1 MERGTWNGRPW
12 IEYYSPLAVSAQRTF
27 VTLSI
32 LSLLAAVDKYSKDS
46 LGGFM
51 LQGFTMQRVDAVAVF
66 CFALVFVL
74 SVVAVP
80 FEDQLYY
87 SYKRVPDWW
96 EFETV
101 TAGFTTKLT
110 RFHAVNF
117 CRCFFAALGWLAVCY
132 TVTPAVAG
140 PGLLSPDVVMTT

>member
-1 MERGTWNGRPW
+1 
-12 IEYYSPLAVSAQRTF
+12 
-27 VTLSI
+27 
-32 LSLLAAVDKYSKDS
+32 
-46 LGGFM
+46 M
-51 LQGFTMQRVDAVAVF
+51 LQGLTMQRVDAAAVL
-66 CFALVFVL
+66 CFALVFIL

-132 TVTPAVAG
+132 TVTPAVV
-140 PGLLSPDVVMTT
+140 GLVYALVINSLDLRLNSGMHVPYTVSYWW